1 MSTETDNRKRIVNT
15 AKSYIDTVG
24 GSSNH
29 SDILHFFN
37 SVKPQGYTAHK
48 NDPWCSE
55 FVSACAIQT
64 FGKKDAVTYFPL
76 TASCPRMVIEAKAK
90 AIFVERDSYTPK
102 MGDFILYDWDDTGKG
117 DNTNSPDHVG
127 IVEKVK
133 DGNIT
138 VIEGN
143 MGSGRGKVGRRTI
156 KVNGRYIR
164 GFVTPDYES
173 IRSKKITKSMNE
185 VIKEVLSGKWGTG
198 AERKRALTAAGY
210 DYDEVQAEINRII
223 KLTDKTLAG
232 KYGTGH
238 DRKEALGADYDIV
251 QWNINRIYKEK
262 ENTK

>member
-1 MSTETDNRKRIVNT
+1 MSTETENRKRIVNV
-15 AKSYIDTVG
+15 AKSYIGTVG
-24 GSSNH
+24 GSANH

-64 FGKKDAVTYFPL
+64 FGKKDAKTYFPL
-76 TASCPRMVIEAKAK
+76 TASCPRMVVEAKAK
-90 AIFVERDSYTPK
+90 SIFVERDSYVPK

-117 DNTNSPDHVG
+117 ENTNSPDHVG

-164 GFVTPDYES
+164 GFVTPHYDRIKAKTY
-173 IRSKKITKSMNE
+173 KKTDAEI
-185 VIKEVLSGKWGTG
+185 VKEVLSGEWGNG
-198 AERKRALTAAGY
+198 ATRKNALTASGY
-210 DYDEVQAEINRII
+210 DYTEIQKEVNRII
-223 KLTDKTLAG
+223 KLTEKTLDG
-232 KYGTGH
+232 KYGVG
-238 DRKEALGADYDIV
+238 KERVKALGDDYELV
-251 QWNINRIYKEK
+251 QWNVNRILKEK
-262 ENTK
+262 EKK